1 MKTAITIMLICVL
14 AGCNAIERHETRS
27 AAKQAREDYHK
38 AIEPHHTAYRLA
50 VINAT
55 PEQKAAA
62 RQASDHER
70 MDALLEKISEQGIHS
85 LTPAERKELEA
96 LRERRRKG
104 RWPAAIWR
112 SGPTSATSS
121 ARRRGAARSSIS
133 GCSSRTARSTIRCA
147 RRRAAIPP
155 RCCR

>member
-27 AAKQAREDYHK
+27 AAKQVREDYHK

-62 RQASDHER
+62 LAEFERHQARHWDEYTRR
-70 MDALLEKISEQGIHS
+70 M
-85 LTPAERKELEA
+85 
-96 LRERRRKG
+96 
-104 RWPAAIWR
+104 AAIEAE
-112 SGPTSATSS
+112 ATK
-121 ARRRGAARSSIS
+121 
-133 GCSSRTARSTIRCA
+133 
-147 RRRAAIPP
+147 
-155 RCCR
+155 